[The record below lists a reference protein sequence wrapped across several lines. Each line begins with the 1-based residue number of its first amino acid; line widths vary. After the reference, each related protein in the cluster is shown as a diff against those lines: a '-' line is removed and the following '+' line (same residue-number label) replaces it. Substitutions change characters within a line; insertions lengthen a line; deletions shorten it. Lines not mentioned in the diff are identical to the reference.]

1 MSTQNPVDQADGAT
15 STPQATVQERLQR
28 AIHRYGALQFDLDIT
43 FPARRYAVQNEQNGV
58 RDEIEA
64 LLAEINR
71 GAK

>member
-28 AIHRYGALQFDLDIT
+28 AIHRYGALQFDLEVT
-43 FPARRYAVQNEQNGV
+43 FPAQRKATTDEMYVVQSDIGT
-58 RDEIEA
+58 